1 KNDPSLYKNY
11 DHRNIKRKKANKKFI
26 QKLFKLPVNE
36 NIPILCTTSRITFQ
50 KGFDLILKI
59 ISQLMHFNIQLI
71 IIGSG
76 DKSFIKKLNKV
87 AKKYPEKL
95 ALISS
100 HEKNQKY
107 ETQVY
112 AGADLL
118 LLPSHY
124 EPCGINQMK
133 SFRYGCVPIVRS
145 TGGLSDTVINF
156 EPDSGE
162 GNGFTF
168 KNYNSKEL
176 LVAITRALETYKYKK
191 VWRDLVCR
199 GMKPSF
205 SWELPAKKYLQLYKQ
220 AKKFKKQNDKSH

>member
-1 KNDPSLYKNY
+1 M
-11 DHRNIKRKKANKKFI
+11 R
-26 QKLFKLPVNE
+26 
-36 NIPILCTTSRITFQ
+36 
-50 KGFDLILKI
+50 FDLQI
-59 ISQLMHFNIQLI
+59 I

-76 DKSFIKKLNKV
+76 DKNYIKELKKV

-95 ALISS
+95 AIIPS

-112 AGADLL
+112 AGSDLL

-133 SFRYGCVPIVRS
+133 SFRYGCVPIVRN

-156 EPDSGE
+156 EPGSKK

-168 KNYNSKEL
+168 KDYNEKEL
-176 LVAITRALETYKYKK
+176 LIAITRALETFKYKK
-191 VWRDLVCR
+191 VWRDLACR

-205 SWELPAKKYLQLYKQ
+205 SWELPAKKYIQLYKK
-220 AKKFKKQNDKSH
+220 AIKFKKENGK